1 MGLPQAEAFMALS
14 GGFLRCLEDALRI
27 VPVPEHVP
35 RDVVGIHVT
44 APLDPLMP
52 EYGSRQ

>member
-1 MGLPQAEAFMALS
+1 MALS
-14 GGFLRCLEDALRI
+14 GGFLRRLQDAFRI
-27 VPVPEHVP
+27 IPVPEHVP

-44 APLDPLMP
+44 ASLDPLVP